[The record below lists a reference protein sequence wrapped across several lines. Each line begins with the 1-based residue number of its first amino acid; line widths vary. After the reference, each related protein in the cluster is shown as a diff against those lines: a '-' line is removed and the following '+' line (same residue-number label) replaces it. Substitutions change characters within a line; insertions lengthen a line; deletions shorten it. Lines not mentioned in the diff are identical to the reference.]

1 MLRGIPINNKG
12 ENMSDKK
19 TLVVPAR
26 TEKEPYTITEAM
38 KNAAAERRKVGKP
51 KNKAKKKD

>member
-1 MLRGIPINNKG
+1 
-12 ENMSDKK
+12 MSDKK